1 MPYGRQ
7 GPRLGYKRLK
17 SFQSKSPGE
26 ITNEL
31 LNCKDSF
38 RDLLSSDMND
48 DWVYLLVCALAE
60 SCKSHMKE
68 HVNEILSLV
77 KESSFLSKALVE
89 YILALPYDNDL
100 DDEQFLTLIRS
111 LIMFFNE
118 WMNRLSTSSS
128 IIPLDQLLG
137 CLQNIKESGSEIDLS
152 QYIAEVQNLLEIRDH
167 ELRRR
172 REQNKQQYR
181 RRGDVLPKRKQ
192 IERKPPN
199 DFHDVPI
206 EPTVG
211 EITSVENAFLRRNKT
226 QERYEDLNDYLD
238 VQFRLLREDFV
249 GPLRE
254 GIRELIANTSRED
267 RKYDL
272 FSYEDVHITN
282 PVYTSSGMAHSIRFR
297 PLSRSKEV
305 WQHSKR
311 LLFGS
316 FLCLSKDTFKTI
328 AFATV
333 ANRKA
338 EDLAKGCMDI
348 RFLGEEAIV
357 PQINSSE
364 KFVMV
369 ESPAY
374 FESYSHVLRR
384 LQEITPGAFPFED
397 YLVQCSPDVRA
408 PVYLRDLPAQSPVYY
423 DLKEALSISDK
434 EASATIEVLNEEAW
448 PSEENVCMNAS
459 QLEAVKAALT
469 KEFVVIQGPPG
480 TGKTYVGLRIVRALL
495 DNRTVWDPDSKSCML
510 MVCYTNH
517 ALDQFLEGVLEFVP
531 DGVVR
536 VGGRSRSELLGNH
549 NLHELVK
556 STDSQRRAYRET
568 KEFEEELERCK
579 EPINDS
585 TKRILTLNELSDV
598 VALIHKK
605 QLNSRINE
613 YNRRGLTPIEGWLGL
628 SDLAPYTTEKEQDSS
643 SNDHDHLSEDT
654 IDVDY
659 DADIIES
666 QRHIGDEPFTF
677 LHNSASE
684 RRKRKVGGQKKRRF
698 AALDK
703 EQLKILERTTKLKP
717 MSQFQAFNVH
727 DLWGLGR
734 TQRWSLYLF
743 WLGLFHISKQEQMAK
758 IVEQHQRASI
768 RLVEVK
774 RDEELKIL
782 SKATVIGMTTT
793 GAAKYSTL
801 LEQIQP
807 SIVIVEEA
815 AEVLE
820 AHIITSLTQG
830 TQHLILIGDHKQLRP
845 NPTCYKL
852 SIDYN
857 LDISLFERMVKGGM
871 KCESLNVQHR
881 MRPEISSLLK
891 HIYSDLYDHQSV
903 SEYHDVLGIDCNVY
917 FINHGEPEDNNENNA
932 RLLKSYSNTHEA
944 KYMVA
949 LCEYLLNQGYEPAKI
964 TLLTMYTGQLIALRN
979 LMPKERFEESVVRGN
994 ARSHVHINTSVT
1006 GYVDR
1011 SKLKDIEKVKL
1022 KILREEQKLQE
1033 MREKL
1038 LDEIDGMARRFPEIS
1053 SRPESMEMDGLFLE
1067 ESSEVEG
1074 ISDSVEVD
1082 VLEES
1087 SEKGISE
1094 ENVSPCESITGWLD
1108 QRITLTELAT
1118 IENQLRL
1125 LKGICELRKQTGK
1138 DLEFPSKTLSVEPD
1152 VKLIKQQEEASVEIN
1167 AALSTLQ
1174 ESVVTFHIS
1183 QQELT
1188 DVRDELSRVGLMLK
1202 LKSVQ
1207 CKLTKSKATV
1217 NSLDR
1222 SDLERIEHYL
1232 TNGRRLSETEEK
1244 HLTVELNSIGNRYG
1258 VFSITHEERIM
1269 IVAAMNFTTG
1279 HWYKCPNGHIYA
1291 IGECGGANEEAKC
1304 PECKQKIGG
1313 KSHKL
1318 AEGNQVAGEMDG
1330 AKFPAWS
1337 EQNNMANFDPA
1348 ELRRL
1353 QF

>member
-111 LIMFFNE
+111 LLMFFNE
-118 WMNRLSTSSS
+118 WMNRLANSSS

-137 CLQNIKESGSEIDLS
+137 SLQNIKESSEIDLS
-152 QYIAEVQNLLEIRDH
+152 QYIAEVQNLLEIRDQ

-172 REQNKQQYR
+172 REQNKQQHR

-272 FSYEDVHITN
+272 FSYEDVRITN
-282 PVYTSSGMAHSIRFR
+282 PVHNSSGMAHSIRFR

-495 DNRTVWDPDSKSCML
+495 DNRTVWDPDAKSCML

-531 DGVVR
+531 DRVVR

-598 VALIHKK
+598 VALNHKK

-628 SDLAPYTTEKEQDSS
+628 SDLAPYITEKEPDSS
-643 SNDHDHLSEDT
+643 SKNDHDHPSEDT

-677 LHNSASE
+677 LHNSAPE
-684 RRKRKVGGQKKRRF
+684 RRKGKVGGQKKRRF

-743 WLGLFHISKQEQMAK
+743 WLGLFHISKQEEIAK

-807 SIVIVEEA
+807 SIVVVEEA

-857 LDISLFERMVKGGM
+857 LDISLFERM
-871 KCESLNVQHR
+871 
-881 MRPEISSLLK
+881 
-891 HIYSDLYDHQSV
+891 
-903 SEYHDVLGIDCNVY
+903 
-917 FINHGEPEDNNENNA
+917 
-932 RLLKSYSNTHEA
+932 
-944 KYMVA
+944 
-949 LCEYLLNQGYEPAKI
+949 GYEPAKI

-979 LMPKERFEESVVRGN
+979 LMPKERFEGVRVTAVDNFQGEENEIILLSLLWKDVVNDMKQRNGIGEGLELTCRNHPDRKILAVKAEDFSAAPEESVVRGN

-1022 KILREEQKLQE
+1022 KILSEEKKLRK
-1033 MREKL
+1033 MRKKL
-1038 LDEIDGMARRFPEIS
+1038 LDKIEGMARRFPEIS
-1053 SRPESMEMDGLFLE
+1053 SRPTVMNRSHRSESMDINGLFLE
-1067 ESSEVEG
+1067 ERSEVE
-1074 ISDSVEVD
+1074 
-1082 VLEES
+1082 
-1087 SEKGISE
+1087 
-1094 ENVSPCESITGWLD
+1094 
-1108 QRITLTELAT
+1108 
-1118 IENQLRL
+1118 
-1125 LKGICELRKQTGK
+1125 
-1138 DLEFPSKTLSVEPD
+1138 D
-1152 VKLIKQQEEASVEIN
+1152 VKLIKQQEEAFVEIN
-1167 AALSTLQ
+1167 VALSTLQ

-1183 QQELT
+1183 KQELT

-1217 NSLDR
+1217 SSSDR
-1222 SDLERIEHYL
+1222 SDLERIEHHL

-1244 HLTVELNSIGNRYG
+1244 QLTVELNSIGNRYG

-1269 IVAAMNFTTG
+1269 IVAAMEFTTG
-1279 HWYKCPNGHIYA
+1279 HWYKCSNGHIYA

-1304 PECKQKIGG
+1304 PECKQTIGG

-1330 AKFPAWS
+1330 ARFPAWS

-1353 QF
+1353 QFE